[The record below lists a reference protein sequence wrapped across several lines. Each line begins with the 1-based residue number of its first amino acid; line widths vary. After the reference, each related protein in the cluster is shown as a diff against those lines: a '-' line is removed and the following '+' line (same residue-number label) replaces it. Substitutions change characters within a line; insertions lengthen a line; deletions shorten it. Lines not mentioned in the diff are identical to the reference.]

1 VITNLTV
8 ELVDIQAKILDV
20 TSRQVSSLPVRDMVL
35 WFFTR
40 EVSNHY
46 VKKVKVLLSNWNN
59 VTELLTGITS
69 IPMSVRQLDRMPF
82 ASMMQQHQKL
92 LLIMSNIKFNCTSE
106 MIFQIMSSFYRLS
119 QALKDVRVSHHTKLE
134 HVSSCNLPLGLK
146 NGIPS
151 GTAHISVTEKHAS
164 KKQRSFR
171 GYFKSG

>member
-1 VITNLTV
+1 
-8 ELVDIQAKILDV
+8 
-20 TSRQVSSLPVRDMVL
+20 
-35 WFFTR
+35 
-40 EVSNHY
+40 
-46 VKKVKVLLSNWNN
+46 
-59 VTELLTGITS
+59 
-69 IPMSVRQLDRMPF
+69 
-82 ASMMQQHQKL
+82 
-92 LLIMSNIKFNCTSE
+92 

-164 KKQRSFR
+164 KKQRSLR